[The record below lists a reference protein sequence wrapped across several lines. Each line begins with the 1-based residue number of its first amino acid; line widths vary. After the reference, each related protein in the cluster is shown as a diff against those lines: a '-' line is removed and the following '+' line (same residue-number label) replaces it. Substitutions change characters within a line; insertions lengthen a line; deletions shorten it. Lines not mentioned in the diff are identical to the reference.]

1 VDTFLLDAGNVFIF
15 ISGFLM
21 LKTAYK
27 DRNVLKGYNLTGTL
41 LITIGLSLML
51 SYFVQQGFWVSFF
64 LTLPNYSY
72 WVIVSV
78 SILSKRG
85 TNSSLS

>member
-1 VDTFLLDAGNVFIF
+1 MDTFLLDAGNVFIF

-72 WVIVSV
+72 WVMVSAW
-78 SILSKRG
+78 ILSKRG
-85 TNSSLS
+85 MGSGLS

>member
-1 VDTFLLDAGNVFIF
+1 
-15 ISGFLM
+15 M

-85 TNSSLS
+85 KG

>member
-1 VDTFLLDAGNVFIF
+1 MDTFLLDAGNVFIF

-85 TNSSLS
+85 KG

>member
-1 VDTFLLDAGNVFIF
+1 MDTVLLDAGNVFIF

-85 TNSSLS
+85 KG

>member
-72 WVIVSV
+72 WVIVSL

-85 TNSSLS
+85 TNNSLS

>member
-1 VDTFLLDAGNVFIF
+1 MDTFLLDAGNVFIF

-85 TNSSLS
+85 KR

>member
-1 VDTFLLDAGNVFIF
+1 MDTFLLDAGNVFIF

-27 DRNVLKGYNLTGTL
+27 DRNVLRGYNLNGTL
-41 LITIGLSLML
+41 LITMGLSLML
-51 SYFVQQGFWVSFF
+51 GYFVQQGFWLSFF

-72 WVIVSV
+72 WVIVAA

-85 TNSSLS
+85 TGSV

>member
-1 VDTFLLDAGNVFIF
+1 MDTFLLDAGNVFIF

-51 SYFVQQGFWVSFF
+51 SYFVQQGFWLSFF

-72 WVIVSV
+72 WVIVSA

-85 TNSSLS
+85 MGSGLS

>member
-1 VDTFLLDAGNVFIF
+1 MDTFLLDAGNVFIF

-85 TNSSLS
+85 NG